1 LTGRENLLIFLFDI
15 ENLFIAIGIVYFK
28 EIIISYTVYLSII
41 IYVMCI
47 VDINAVVFILL
58 VWSDKNNEFI

>member
-1 LTGRENLLIFLFDI
+1 MTGRENLLIFLFDI